1 MTGSGQSVSPAERA
15 AEHICESVTDAQART
30 LKALR
35 VFIGPPEAMFARQMR
50 PDGSRAVVD
59 HSGVFMLCNLD
70 HEGFTVA
77 VDDHGCWQRVAAVWN
92 PS

>member
-1 MTGSGQSVSPAERA
+1 MPDPVSTAERA
-15 AEHICESVTDAQART
+15 AEHICESVSDAQART

-35 VFIGPPEAMFARQMR
+35 VIGGEPEAMFARQMR

-59 HSGVFMLCNLD
+59 RFGIVMLCNLD
-70 HEGFTVA
+70 CEGFTV
-77 VDDHGCWQRVAAVWN
+77 VVRDGLWQREGAAWD